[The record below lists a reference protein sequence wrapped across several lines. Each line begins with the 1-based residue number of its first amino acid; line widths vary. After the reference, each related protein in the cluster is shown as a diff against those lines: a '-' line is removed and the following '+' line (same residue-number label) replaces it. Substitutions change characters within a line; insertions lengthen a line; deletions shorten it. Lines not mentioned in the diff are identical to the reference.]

1 MNAEDEAALG
11 ERMRATAQAEDR
23 ARARHERVGG
33 EPEPGAKSILRP
45 RGQDGGLV
53 RITEKRTGKA
63 SEPPV

>member
-1 MNAEDEAALG
+1 
-11 ERMRATAQAEDR
+11 MRATAQAEDR